1 MSFTSLDPMGKA
13 NLMMDLISQRQR
25 ALSSNIA
32 NMDTPG
38 YVRRDIDFSQYLG
51 SMNSPLE
58 TKLSTQVG
66 PSGILEDRQRHEI
79 DVAEEFAEM
88 QKNALLYSMATRRMS
103 NVINQMKTVIN
114 VGKQV
119 GVNIIWIRLKLQVES
134 IKKKISFR
142 LNCNYK
148 INEKKIKK
156 QDSKIYKLP
165 KQKPRQKRKEGTL

>member
-25 ALSSNIA
+25 ALGSNIA

-58 TKLSTQVG
+58 TKLSTQLG
-66 PSGILEDRQRHEI
+66 PSGILEDRQRSEI

-114 VGKQV
+114 VGK
-119 GVNIIWIRLKLQVES
+119 
-134 IKKKISFR
+134 
-142 LNCNYK
+142 
-148 INEKKIKK
+148 
-156 QDSKIYKLP
+156 
-165 KQKPRQKRKEGTL
+165 